1 MTVRRGVSRTNRT
14 RQYGR
19 VEQGREEWRG
29 GKRAEGRREAS
40 ERASERTSERER
52 EAKEKRKEREEA
64 RRRAPKRGE
73 ERRGRGETSEI
84 ELTETTRG
92 WDEETDRRGGWR
104 LQMLERSHCKGPEKC
119 TCLVFIGLPERRAP
133 ATGYGLR
140 ATTKTKTKTRTKTRT
155 RTRTTTTT
163 TTKTT
168 TTHDHDHDP
177 RPRPRP
183 RNHENHDRDG
193 YDHDGDE
200 RREGVKV
207 GIKEGRAGRGREA
220 GGERWEGWA
229 EGRG

>member
-1 MTVRRGVSRTNRT
+1 
-14 RQYGR
+14 
-19 VEQGREEWRG
+19 
-29 GKRAEGRREAS
+29 
-40 ERASERTSERER
+40 
-52 EAKEKRKEREEA
+52 
-64 RRRAPKRGE
+64 
-73 ERRGRGETSEI
+73 
-84 ELTETTRG
+84 
-92 WDEETDRRGGWR
+92 
-104 LQMLERSHCKGPEKC
+104 MLERSHCKGPEKC

-193 YDHDGDE
+193 YDHDGDQ

-207 GIKEGRAGRGREA
+207 GEGRAGGEGKRGGRRKVGRV
-220 GGERWEGWA
+220 GGGARVAVAVRALQLANQSSENRGSYRSRIYNTRVDDARNVTFRPFPRIFISFPRLGCNNASQPESQCIDTSTSERSVNLVNAQRPTFVVRTVVFKG
-229 EGRG
+229 G